1 MAEHML
7 RILMVSSLVP
17 SATKTNTRK
26 GRDMNIHTKKWK
38 RIDRSDVNNEHT
50 RTEYLAVCQ
59 EEAPEIQL
67 PSALGAINVL
77 SKK

>member
-1 MAEHML
+1 ML
-7 RILMVSSLVP
+7 RILRVSSLVP

-26 GRDMNIHTKKWK
+26 GRDMNIHTKKNGK
-38 RIDRSDVNNEHT
+38 GIDISDVNNEHT
-50 RTEYLAVCQ
+50 CTEYLAVYQ

>member
-1 MAEHML
+1 ML
-7 RILMVSSLVP
+7 GTLRVPSLVP

-26 GRDMNIHTKKWK
+26 AWDLNIHTKKNGK
-38 RIDRSDVNNEHT
+38 GIDISNVNNEHT
-50 RTEYLAVCQ
+50 RTEYLTVCQ

-67 PSALGAINVL
+67 PSDLDAINVL